1 MTLIKNGFL
10 SILVLTLITLFSSCQ
25 KELLSSE
32 TTEESTDLV
41 SRTVPEPGNSL
52 GKPCFTIVF
61 PVQVQL
67 HDGTIKVINN
77 EGELRDLNLKTRRL
91 AHKLKSIINFVF
103 PFEVILDDGT
113 NSIITN
119 KEELKLLLDSCN
131 PTDKNHP
138 DKTPCFE
145 FVFPITLSFADGT
158 TQSATSAENLATI
171 LREWHKLNPK
181 ATQRP
186 SFVFPLDVLLDNGT
200 TQTINNQEELNQIA
214 SRCKVKRG
222 NPNHTA
228 HCFELQFPYTVTLS
242 DGSVKNISS
251 ELDLQELRT
260 NKVRFKLNFPIQVK
274 LIDSGDLVIISSVE
288 ELKRLQHSCK

>member
-77 EGELRDLNLKTRRL
+77 EGVLRDLNLKTRRL

>member
-25 KELLSSE
+25 KDGLSSE
-32 TTEESTDLV
+32 TTDESIDLV
-41 SRTVPEPGNSL
+41 SRTVPDPGNTL

-67 HDGTIKVINN
+67 PDGTIKVINN
-77 EGELRDLNLKTRRL
+77 EGELRDLNLKTRRS

-113 NSIITN
+113 SSIITN
-119 KEELKLLLDSCN
+119 KEELRLLLDSCN
-131 PTDKNHP
+131 PADKNHP

-186 SFVFPLDVLLDNGT
+186 SFVFPLDILLDNGT
-200 TQTINNQEELNQIA
+200 TQTINNQEELNKIA
-214 SRCKVKRG
+214 SRCKEKRG
-222 NPNHTA
+222 DRRHTA

-242 DGSVKNISS
+242 DGSIRNINS
-251 ELDLQELRT
+251 ELDQQELRA
-260 NKVRFKLNFPIQVK
+260 NKIRFKLNFPFQVK
-274 LIDSGDLVIISSVE
+274 LVDTGDLVTISSIE
-288 ELKRLQHSCK
+288 ELKRLQKSCK